1 MIGTRWLAALSFEI
15 PSSHGRAQNVRSN
28 TALSFAAFQRPSAQW
43 GETSKKK
50 TQNVIDDRSLRL
62 ASGNYAA
69 CGFQIFLQRKHQP
82 LIYQVNS
89 ARKRKK
95 GLNLKN
101 FRSTSLA
108 ASLYLC
114 PGSVLWLTQRLV
126 IVISRRRE
134 QGRQERNDGHVF
146 LAQSLKFHN
155 IAFELGTGAAVK
167 KATLWGEEG
176 EGIMPASMKYAFVG
190 LNQIGAV

>member
-1 MIGTRWLAALSFEI
+1 MTQSVSNIAFVAAYHEAKKVSQYGNSQTSKFSNYRLGVTSMIGTRWLAALSFEI

-43 GETSKKK
+43 GGTSKK

-95 GLNLKN
+95 ELNLKN
-101 FRSTSLA
+101 YISDLHPLLPLCICVLDQFCDWPKGWSLSFSGGVSKGDKKGTTGTCF
-108 ASLYLC
+108 SLS
-114 PGSVLWLTQRLV
+114 P
-126 IVISRRRE
+126 
-134 QGRQERNDGHVF
+134 
-146 LAQSLKFHN
+146 
-155 IAFELGTGAAVK
+155 
-167 KATLWGEEG
+167 
-176 EGIMPASMKYAFVG
+176 
-190 LNQIGAV
+190 